1 MRPCPTCQSEMAVYH
16 QKDRVRLVCLTC
28 ASEKQA
34 AYRMRRKMGGPPPK
48 IGRPRTGE
56 GPRDSAIR
64 LESVLP
70 IEEVYRDDLF
80 CDESAE
86 EIRHAAR
93 VLRIQDQIEDETC
106 EFRRQELRDEMRRIV
121 REWDDQ
127 HREVG

>member
-1 MRPCPTCQSEMAVYH
+1 MVVYPDGRKLRYRCPPCGAARQVAYRE
-16 QKDRVRLVCLTC
+16 RVRLGYVTPDTRQSRKNAGPSA
-28 ASEKQA
+28 ASV
-34 AYRMRRKMGGPPPK
+34 
-48 IGRPRTGE
+48 
-56 GPRDSAIR
+56 R
-64 LESVLP
+64 LEEVLP

>member
-1 MRPCPTCQSEMAVYH
+1 MTVYQSRSRTRSY
-16 QKDRVRLVCLTC
+16 CLTC
-28 ASEKQA
+28 AAAWQA
-34 AYRMRRKMGGPPPK
+34 EYRQRRKMGGPPPK
-48 IGRPRTGE
+48 IGRPRTEE

-64 LESVLP
+64 LESMLP

-93 VLRIQDQIEDETC
+93 VLELQDRIEDETC

-127 HREVG
+127 HREAV